1 MFFEWLSWGPAVCP
15 FAQVDDW
22 KVTTGH
28 LGRTF
33 FGGTGFWTIFIKLVF
48 VDFLWWLLTFL
59 DFDFYFYFIFLIFPF
74 PSVRW
79 WNPSGQCVSKT
90 WWTIYDFLVLK
101 IEKYFG
107 LLTDVKKSLRNVKH
121 RSEILSTR
129 STSLDNQKYIFLL
142 IYSRTVKKWN
152 KNEKK
157 VFFS

>member
-1 MFFEWLSWGPAVCP
+1 MGFYFFHYMGASRLSFCPGWWLKGHHRTLGKDIFWRDR
-15 FAQVDDW
+15 FLDDIYKIGFCW
-22 KVTTGH
+22 FP
-28 LGRTF
+28 LMIINIF
-33 FGGTGFWTIFIKLVF
+33 GFW
-48 VDFLWWLLTFL
+48 FLFW
-59 DFDFYFYFIFLIFPF
+59 FYFVFDFPF

-90 WWTIYDFLVLK
+90 WWTISDFLVLK

-142 IYSRTVKKWN
+142 IYSRKVKTWN
-152 KNEKK
+152 KN
-157 VFFS
+157 